1 MLERGPTLEIRHS
14 GIWQLSSSVLSLG
27 GAVLVIDP
35 GYFPRELDELHALAG
50 QAGEVLAV
58 AFTHGHW
65 DHVLGWR
72 SFPGAEVW
80 TSAHLAAAIR
90 DGTPEAERYLSDARD
105 FDGRWY
111 VERGGELGWPPVER
125 LRPLAEGERV
135 RAGDLELAALSLP
148 GHSPDGLGLFE
159 RAGGL
164 LFVGDYLSPC
174 EIPFVADLGAYRAT
188 LRRLAGLLDEAALVI
203 PGHGPRLR
211 PPEAAAIAA
220 ADLRYLDALASCA
233 EAGDVAGALLLE
245 LPRAAQVPGMREHH
259 LDNLRAAGLTPP

>member
-1 MLERGPTLEIRHS
+1 MPERGPKLEIRHS
-14 GIWQLSSSVLSLG
+14 GIWQLSSSVLSQG

-35 GYFPRELDELHALAG
+35 GYFPRELDELSALAG

-80 TSAHLAAAIR
+80 TSDHLASAIR
-90 DGTPEAERYLSDARD
+90 DGTPEAERNLRDARD

-111 VERGGELGWPPVER
+111 VEHGAELAWPP
-125 LRPLAEGERV
+125 LERV
-135 RAGDLELAALSLP
+135 RPLSEGESVRAGELELSALSLP
-148 GHSPDGLGLFE
+148 GHSPDGLGLFA
-159 RAGGL
+159 RAAGL

-188 LRRLAGLLDEAALVI
+188 LRRLLSLLDETALVI

-211 PPEAAAIAA
+211 SPEATAIAA
-220 ADLRYLDALASCA
+220 ADLRYLDALAARA
-233 EAGDVAGALLLE
+233 EAGDVAGALALE
-245 LPRAAQVPGMREHH
+245 LPRAAAVPGMREHH
-259 LDNLRAAGLTPP
+259 LDNLRAAGLTLP